1 MLCDAD
7 EFTQCYVYMHYVYM
21 SGLMFMLVL
30 GETMLGFLVQRGN
43 AIIDAQT
50 YNTLMYAV
58 YYDIHSIN
66 PL

>member
-1 MLCDAD
+1 MRS
-7 EFTQCYVYMHYVYM
+7 YVHMYYVYM

>member
-1 MLCDAD
+1 MRCS
-7 EFTQCYVYMHYVYM
+7 VYMYYFYM

>member
-1 MLCDAD
+1 MRS
-7 EFTQCYVYMHYVYM
+7 YVYVYM